1 MNENDDLLREGY
13 KFVPPGHF
21 YSPIPSIDDIKKA
34 QEKIWGRNMTN
45 SLPGLNLNIDEQ
57 LKLFEEFKLYYKD
70 LPFTAEKNNKLRYY
84 FENPSYSY
92 SDAIFLYCMI
102 RKVKP
107 RQIIEIG
114 SGYSSCVMM
123 DTNEIFLKNEI
134 KITFIDPYPD
144 LLVSLMRENDK
155 IKYTIIPE
163 RLQDCE
169 LEEFSILQE
178 NDILFVDS
186 THVSKIYSDVNRIFF
201 EILPRLKKGVYIHFH
216 DVFYPFEYPKEWI
229 YEGRAFNESY
239 ILRAFLQYNNDFRT
253 IFFNTFLEYFFK
265 DKFVS
270 EMPLCLKN
278 PGGSIWIKK
287 I

>member
-1 MNENDDLLREGY
+1 MNESDDVLREGY
-13 KFVPPGHF
+13 KFVPPSHF
-21 YSPIPSIDDIKKA
+21 YSPIPSIDDMKKV
-34 QEKIWGRNMTN
+34 EEEIWGRSMTN

-70 LPFTAEKNNKLRYY
+70 LPFTAQKNNKLRYY
-84 FENPSYSY
+84 FENSAYSY

-102 RKVKP
+102 RKAKP
-107 RQIIEIG
+107 KQIIEIG
-114 SGYSSCVMM
+114 SGYSSCAMM
-123 DTNEIFLKNEI
+123 DTNEIFFKNEI
-134 KITFIDPYPD
+134 KMTFIDPYPD
-144 LLVSLMRENDK
+144 LLISLMRENDK
-155 IKYTIIPE
+155 IKYIIIPK
-163 RLQDCE
+163 RLQNCE
-169 LEEFSILQE
+169 LEKFSILQE

-186 THVSKIYSDVNRIFF
+186 THVSKIYSDVNLIFF

-216 DVFYPFEYPKEWI
+216 DIFYPFEYPKEWI

-239 ILRAFLQYNNDFRT
+239 ILRAFLQYNNDFKI

-265 DKFVS
+265 DKFGS